1 MFTLIIT
8 GLLSAILF
16 LMGSHTPSQ
25 LDQVQL
31 IKYQDTLLQS
41 SNTTLLALN
50 ASNSALPTPNA
61 ALADNITALG
71 ETSTDLIKSSEWLS
85 ASDVTNLYR
94 EVGYLNGNNTVFQP
108 MGSAP

>member
-25 LDQVQL
+25 PDQVQL
-31 IKYQDTLLQS
+31 IAYQDALLKH

-50 ASNSALPTPNA
+50 SSNNALPNPNA
-61 ALADNITALG
+61 ALAENISTLG
-71 ETSTDLIKSSEWLS
+71 ATSKKLGSSKTWLS
-85 ASDVTNLYR
+85 GSDVTGLFKDVN
-94 EVGYLNGNNTVFQP
+94 YLNGNNTAFQP
-108 MGSAP
+108 MGM